1 MNIPVRIYDE
11 LATGQRK
18 LSTIFGSSAPR
29 TLKAGEIAGTVSGW
43 DDGIY
48 NLRAGWACRFRDFAN
63 GRRAIVEVYLPGDVI
78 GLGMLVRTGPL
89 KNILM
94 LNSVT
99 IEPILGK
106 DALLELMADRPTALY
121 LTWLLGQRQRRV
133 DRLLAAISCLDAR
146 GRIAMMVFDFYTRLR
161 RRRLVTG
168 SIYNLPLTQTQIGQ
182 YLGLTVVHINRV
194 LRSLREERIVNFEK
208 HCVTI
213 LDLDR
218 LTKLAQNGEVV
229 SPVSGVGD
237 APQSN
242 PPPPSVKLPAYVQKQ
257 FDVAKAAAAPCLQPQ
272 QQHTLSDLRGN
283 IQASST
289 EPDA

>member
-1 MNIPVRIYDE
+1 MNIPVRIDDE
-11 LATGQRK
+11 LAAGQRK
-18 LSTIFGSSAPR
+18 LNAIFGSSASR
-29 TLKAGEIAGTVSGW
+29 TLKAGEIAGTVTGW
-43 DDGIY
+43 GNGIY

-63 GRRAIVEVYLPGDVI
+63 GRRAIVEMYLPGDVI
-78 GLGMLVRTGPL
+78 GLGMLLHTGPL

-168 SIYNLPLTQTQIGQ
+168 STYNLPLTQVQIGH
-182 YLGLTVVHINRV
+182 YLGLTVVHTNRV
-194 LRSLREERIVNFEK
+194 LRSLRDERTVNFEK

-213 LDLDR
+213 LDLER
-218 LTKLAQNGEVV
+218 LTTLAQSGGIGNSNEGE
-229 SPVSGVGD
+229 
-237 APQSN
+237 AAHLA
-242 PPPPSVKLPAYVQKQ
+242 LPRL
-257 FDVAKAAAAPCLQPQ
+257 VAGAAPATFAP
-272 QQHTLSDLRGN
+272 
-283 IQASST
+283 
-289 EPDA
+289 P